1 MKLKMH
7 INKIKSINDLVIEL
21 PIEKGLYA
29 ITGENGS
36 GKSTIVTC
44 ASTVFFN
51 MSLNEYLGKVDAGG
65 YIDFEL
71 DGARRH
77 WETDGK
83 KWAQSSHGVM
93 NIKGFYEGSLIFG
106 NRFRNASYAKLK
118 SLNMSN
124 VSNIVPADEFIRK
137 NLGSI
142 LQGDENFYEELWV
155 AHNLSGFDRAVFFY
169 KRKGRLINQFYM
181 STGENLL
188 LSVLNSLK
196 IRNDDRANRNK
207 PCIMFLD
214 EIELA
219 LHPSSLKRLVDFL
232 GKTAAMYNYAIYFS
246 THSIELISGIKPDN
260 IFYVKRHIDDT
271 IDIINPCYPAYAT
284 KFLYDHSGYD
294 RVILVEDDLAKDII
308 WRIIQDNRLINNQL
322 IHVLPCGGWKNV
334 IQLADDVVKNNLLSK
349 NASVMIILDR
359 DVEIE
364 AKNYIIESRVANNIP
379 LNFLPIE
386 SLEKFLRQN
395 LFEKVDHKLFK
406 ELNDYIFLQKSLDDI
421 ISEYKTTKN
430 TKADNNG
437 KVLYGLID
445 SELRNRNKDRQFLI
459 ETIVK
464 YLIDNKT
471 EGIVKTTNFLKQK
484 LH

>member
-1 MKLKMH
+1 MKLQMH
-7 INKIKSINDLVIEL
+7 ISKVKNINDLNIDL

-51 MSLNEYLGKVDAGG
+51 MSMNEYLGKVDKGA
-65 YIDFEL
+65 YIDFKL
-71 DGARRH
+71 GGAKRH
-77 WETDGK
+77 WENNGK
-83 KWAQSSHGVM
+83 KWIQSSDGVM

-106 NRFRNASYAKLK
+106 NRFRNASYSKLRT
-118 SLNMSN
+118 LNNAN
-124 VSNIVPADEFIRK
+124 VKNMVVADDFIRK
-137 NLGSI
+137 NLGKI
-142 LQGDENFYEELWV
+142 LQGDENFYSKLWE
-155 AHNLSGFDRAVFFY
+155 ADNLEGFNRSVFFY
-169 KRKGRLINQFYM
+169 ERNGKLISQFYM

-196 IRNDDRANRNK
+196 IRNDDRANLNK

-219 LHPSSLKRLVDFL
+219 LHPSSLKRLVIFL
-232 GKTAAMYNYAIYFS
+232 EGMAREYNYAIYFS

-260 IFYVKRHIDDT
+260 IFYVKRHVDDT
-271 IDIINPCYPAYAT
+271 IEIVNPCYPAYAT

-308 WRIIQDNRLINNQL
+308 WRIIQENRLINNQL
-322 IHVLPCGGWKNV
+322 IHVLPCGGWQNV

-359 DVEIE
+359 DVEEE
-364 AKNYIIESRVANNIP
+364 AKKYIAENNIANNIP
-379 LNFLPIE
+379 LNFLPLE

-395 LFEKVDHKLFK
+395 LFLKVDHKFYK
-406 ELNDYIFLQKSLDDI
+406 ELNDYIFLQTSLDSI
-421 ISEYKTTKN
+421 IASYRTTKD
-430 TKADNNG
+430 TEADTNG

-445 SELRNRNKDRQFLI
+445 TELRNRNKDRQFLI
-459 ETIVK
+459 ETVVK
-464 YLIDNKT
+464 YLIDTRT
-471 EGIVKTTNFLKQK
+471 EGIIKITNFLKKK
-484 LH
+484 L